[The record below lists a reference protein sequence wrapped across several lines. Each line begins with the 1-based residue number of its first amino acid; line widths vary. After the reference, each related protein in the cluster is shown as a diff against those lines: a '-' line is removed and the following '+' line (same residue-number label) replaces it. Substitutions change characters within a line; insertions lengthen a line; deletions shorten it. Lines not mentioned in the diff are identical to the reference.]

1 MPYPIIS
8 VLSDLIWLNSVY
20 NFVVFS
26 LALNNSCFVY
36 WRISDSLWVLT
47 AGSEEDV
54 VVDGATWER
63 KSEGVGG
70 GRDGLPFLR
79 RWGSSVAKWGSEL
92 MAERGR

>member
-1 MPYPIIS
+1 M
-8 VLSDLIWLNSVY
+8 
-20 NFVVFS
+20 
-26 LALNNSCFVY
+26 
-36 WRISDSLWVLT
+36 LT

-92 MAERGR
+92 MAERGRWAGSGVFWSMSPIVMKSLFSDVFPIKILKRSTFERNSSFT